1 MLMQHNMNL
10 CINATILTWAR
21 ERNGFSIEELAE
33 KIHVSPHEIEMWE
46 EEIEV
51 PSYARL
57 ESIADCLKMPIAVFF
72 FPEPPNV
79 DDPKKKFRR
88 LPDYEFARLSSDT
101 IQTIHL
107 AQAYQDSLVELSF
120 GTFPEKQIF
129 RKLDSQSLSPRALAR
144 KTREYL
150 GITIQQQFKF
160 RSPEKAFKAW
170 RHALEKVGV
179 FTFKD
184 SLKDRFI
191 SGFCLLDD
199 RFPVIIVNN
208 SNSFARQV
216 FTIAHELGHILF
228 GVNGVTDVDETYFKF
243 MDADER
249 ALEIRCNKFAAE
261 LLVPHEEFQKDIPDF
276 RASGAAIIPSLASKY
291 SVSREVILR
300 RLLDQNLVTS
310 EEYEAM
316 SAQWNKDY
324 LRSRDEKRKGGNSY
338 LTRLS
343 YLGEG
348 FTHLAFEN
356 YHEGRLTKTQ
366 VATHL
371 NINARYV
378 DKLEGYLRW

>member
-1 MLMQHNMNL
+1 MLVQHNMNL

-33 KIHVSPHEIEMWE
+33 KLGISPHEIEMWE

-51 PSYARL
+51 PSYTRL
-57 ESIADCLKMPIAVFF
+57 EDIADCLKMPIAVFF
-72 FPEPPNV
+72 FPEPPNL

-101 IQTIHL
+101 LQTIHL
-107 AQAYQDSLVELSF
+107 AQAYQDSLAELSF
-120 GTFPEKQIF
+120 GAFPEKQIF
-129 RKLDSQSLSPRALAR
+129 HELGSQSLTPRELAR
-144 KTREYL
+144 KAREYL
-150 GITIQQQFKF
+150 GITIQQQFKIK
-160 RSPEKAFKAW
+160 SPEKSFKVW
-170 RHALEKVGV
+170 RHALEEVGV

-199 RFPVIIVNN
+199 RFPVIMVNN

-228 GVNGVTDVDETYFKF
+228 GVNGVTDVDETYIEF
-243 MDADER
+243 MDADDR
-249 ALEIRCNKFAAE
+249 SLEIKCNKFAAE

-276 RASGAAIIPSLASKY
+276 RASGAAIIPSLALKY

-300 RLLDQNLVTS
+300 KLLDQNLVS
-310 EEYEAM
+310 SDEYETM
-316 SAQWNKDY
+316 STQWNKDY
-324 LRSRDEKRKGGNSY
+324 LRSRNEKRKGGNSY

-356 YHEGRLTKTQ
+356 YHEGRLTKMQ

-371 NINARYV
+371 NMNSRHI